1 MVKLRRTAP
10 WAFTWLFSL
19 SVAATGCAA
28 SKAATSTGPSTSAQ
42 STSAADP
49 SCPVTVPGTTVTV
62 EDTATGAAFL
72 FVTTGD
78 PELVRTR
85 ATALAAMHN
94 DMHRAMGALPDGSAS
109 TTAVAASSHHHHHSV
124 AATANDNTAPTGPAM
139 VMPMGQMI
147 SVHSRATTTNIE
159 QGARVDFISSPNDV
173 AQLQNEL
180 RVHAQHL
187 DGGTCEM

>member
-1 MVKLRRTAP
+1 MFRNAP
-10 WAFTWLFSL
+10 PWGCSWLLVL
-19 SVAATGCAA
+19 SVAVTGCGA
-28 SKAATSTGPSTSAQ
+28 SKPTSKATSTTAMQPTSAD
-42 STSAADP
+42 DP

-85 ATALAAMHN
+85 ATALATMHN
-94 DMHRAMGALPDGSAS
+94 DMHRAMGALPDGTAS
-109 TTAVAASSHHHHHSV
+109 TTAVTAGGHHHHHPV
-124 AATANDNTAPTGPAM
+124 AATTDGTAAPAGPAM

-147 SVHSRATTTNIE
+147 SVHSQATVTAME
-159 QGARVDFISSPNDV
+159 QGARIVFVSSPNDV

-187 DGGTCEM
+187 AGGTCEM

>member
-1 MVKLRRTAP
+1 MLRNATP
-10 WAFTWLFSL
+10 WTWSWLFVV
-19 SVAATGCAA
+19 SVAAAGCGA
-28 SKAATSTGPSTSAQ
+28 SKTATTTTIQPTSVD
-42 STSAADP
+42 DP
-49 SCPVTVPGTTVTV
+49 SCPVSVPGTTVTV

-78 PELVRTR
+78 PKLVRTR
-85 ATALAAMHN
+85 ATALATMHN
-94 DMHRAMGALPDGSAS
+94 DMHRAMGALPDGTAS
-109 TTAVAASSHHHHHSV
+109 TTAVAAGGHHHHHQPA
-124 AATANDNTAPTGPAM
+124 AATNDSAAAAGRAM

-159 QGARVDFISSPNDV
+159 QGARVDFVSSPNDV
-173 AQLQNEL
+173 AQLQNQL